1 MRRVSDTNHFSL
13 ARFASRLRS
22 TPAFHVQAAFHA
34 GEKSDFSLSL
44 LPSSFPFL
52 LLQLSYR
59 RFALA
64 FHSHSSIAFPFPRKW
79 MFRYSVSWILNLWRS
94 FDWTSCG
101 NRFCSWNLF
110 RNFITRSVCGT
121 GRKYFLDRDRQS
133 PAMIRDRSD

>member
-110 RNFITRSVCGT
+110 RNFITRSVCDSGSKIFF
-121 GRKYFLDRDRQS
+121 R
-133 PAMIRDRSD
+133 